1 MAEQKGFV
9 CYRKSL
15 QTLVMLPDESA
26 GRVIKAAAEAFLNDL
41 PPSEDLPLHEQIV
54 LSLFLDDIA
63 DGKLKYTRICER
75 NRKNAGAGAD
85 NGGNEPEPMDASGSQ
100 SLPVVSSGNQTPR
113 NESNQNESNR
123 NESEPT
129 RTDTKPGKKKK
140 QFVPPTLEEVKA
152 YVAERNSPVDP
163 VAFWEYF
170 EAGQWKD
177 SEGKPV
183 LAWKQKLLTWEK
195 HQNERRGANGNER
208 DSKHYWDKFYNIH
221 YDA

>member
-1 MAEQKGFV
+1 MAKAKTNGFRLLPS
-9 CYRKSL
+9 YYEAIRD
-15 QTLVMLPDESA
+15 LPDDSRLAMYDAIFDCGFGNE
-26 GRVIKAAAEAFLNDL
+26 VKDL
-41 PPSEDLPLHEQIV
+41 PPLLNGYFMLIKP
-54 LSLFLDDIA
+54 SLEKSIKFETKQKA
-63 DGKLKYTRICER
+63 
-75 NRKNAGAGAD
+75 
-85 NGGNEPEPMDASGSQ
+85 NGGKGGRPPKPKRNPNETQNGFGLSENSETEKP
-100 SLPVVSSGNQTPR
+100 
-113 NESNQNESNR
+113 NENLAIAVAVDSAIDSDIDIDNSA
-123 NESEPT
+123 
-129 RTDTKPGKKKK
+129 KPKKKKK
-140 QFVPPTLEEVKA
+140 QFVPPTLEEIKA